1 MPPALVRVGRQD
13 RGGPASRWQHR
24 LSRVE
29 LAKEDSPA
37 LAGSLH
43 PP

>member
-1 MPPALVRVGRQD
+1 MPPALVPVGRQD

-29 LAKEDSPA
+29 LAKEA

>member
-1 MPPALVRVGRQD
+1 MPPALVPVGRQD
-13 RGGPASRWQHR
+13 RGSPASRWQHR

-29 LAKEDSPA
+29 LAKEDSPP
-37 LAGSLH
+37 LGGSLH

>member
-1 MPPALVRVGRQD
+1 MPPALVPVGQQD
-13 RGGPASRWQHR
+13 RGGLASRWQHR

-29 LAKEDSPA
+29 LAKEDSPP